1 MNFHK
6 SLLPIFLSAI
16 CFVANAQIEELS
28 EEEQQQLGQAV
39 KYYHNQVPDLSIG
52 IIEKLLVKHP
62 NNYLLNYELCLPK
75 FQKGQY
81 AEVVKITKKLE
92 RHPNAEAILYQLQ
105 GNAYDYLGK
114 RKAAVESYDKG
125 LKKFPKAGP
134 LYMEKGNIRLMEKDP
149 NGALDMYEKALEVQP
164 SFPSPYFRASALLL
178 NTSEP
183 VWGLIYGEAF
193 LNLEKGNRNESI
205 QNGIRKKLDSCF
217 ELEGDTALKIHL
229 SRNVITLNGLELV
242 IPFEIEYELAVSK
255 SKAVLKMKSEKRSN
269 VTIADLIE
277 IRMAIAKQY
286 KENWEKNR
294 PNYLFEYQNLL
305 IDGGYF
311 EAYTMDLFKD
321 AYAEDYKAYMEKPE
335 NQDVM
340 NALHVWMKQHPFE
353 PNESKLINRNYK
365 K

>member
-1 MNFHK
+1 MNIQK
-6 SLLPIFLSAI
+6 LLVAVLFSATS
-16 CFVANAQIEELS
+16 FWANAQIEELNDD
-28 EEEQQQLGQAV
+28 EKRQLQQAIQHYHDQA
-39 KYYHNQVPDLSIG
+39 PDLAIG
-52 IIEKLLVKHP
+52 AIEQLLVKHP

-92 RHPNAEAILYQLQ
+92 KHPNVEDILFQLQ
-105 GNAYDYLGK
+105 GNAYDYMGK
-114 RKAAVESYDKG
+114 RKAAVASYDKG

-134 LYMEKGNIRLMEKDP
+134 LYMEKGNIFLMENDP
-149 NGALDMYEKALEVQP
+149 NAALGMYEKALEVQP
-164 SFPSPYFRASALLL
+164 TYPSPYYRASALLL
-178 NTSEP
+178 NSAEP

-193 LNLEKGNRNESI
+193 LNLEKGNRNKAI
-205 QNGIRKKLDSCF
+205 QVGIRKKLDSCF

-229 SRNVITLNGLELV
+229 SRNVITLNGLDLV

-255 SKAVLKMKSEKRSN
+255 SPAVLNMKSEKRSN
-269 VTIADLIE
+269 VTIADLIG
-277 IRMAIAKQY
+277 IRMAAAKQY
-286 KENWEKNR
+286 KESWEKKR

-321 AYAEDYKAYMEKPE
+321 AYEEDYKAYMAKQE
-335 NQDVM
+335 NQEVM